1 MLSLGIDASRAFWMA
16 SARAGFPS
24 GSPPPS
30 RAATVIARVSF
41 VKSAPRFAS
50 TAFFLCLIDAHFECP
65 DMAFKSMDKKPMFF
79 PSMLGFRES
88 LSRPL
93 HADGNPWDDGPLPDF
108 TSGLMWTATGLFG
121 GVAIALPGS
130 DHRHVVLALAL
141 GLFAVGW
148 GVVSIGMAARGHG
161 MAL

>member
-1 MLSLGIDASRAFWMA
+1 MPTLNGQPSASSLWTDGRCSLS
-16 SARAGFPS
+16 
-24 GSPPPS
+24 
-30 RAATVIARVSF
+30 T
-41 VKSAPRFAS
+41 
-50 TAFFLCLIDAHFECP
+50 
-65 DMAFKSMDKKPMFF
+65 
-79 PSMLGFRES
+79 MLGLRDS

-121 GVAIALPGS
+121 TAALALPGS